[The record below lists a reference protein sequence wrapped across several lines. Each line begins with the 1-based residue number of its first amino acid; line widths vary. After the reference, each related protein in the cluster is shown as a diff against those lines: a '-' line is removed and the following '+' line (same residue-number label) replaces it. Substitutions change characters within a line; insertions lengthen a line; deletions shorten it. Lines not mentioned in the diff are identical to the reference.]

1 MNIVLSKKWLNK
13 YIRLSRRFYNSKN
26 ETNVDLLKA
35 RRAIENNCI
44 AKYDKLTWVQK
55 DTTIELI
62 SELSRASTTFK
73 LTYETIYAALE
84 AVGYTIEEDD
94 ESAV

>member
-26 ETNVDLLKA
+26 ELGSSLLKA
-35 RRAIENNCI
+35 RQAIENNCI
-44 AKYDKLTWVQK
+44 ANYDKLTWVQK
-55 DTTIELI
+55 DTTLELI
-62 SELSRASTTFK
+62 CELSRASTAFK
-73 LTYETIYAALE
+73 LTYKTIYAALE

-94 ESAV
+94 ESVV